1 LLRGRCLCGKVS
13 YEIDGEPTV
22 VAHCHC
28 RDCQRLTGSG
38 HSTGAMFP
46 VERIR
51 VRGEPSEFRLVA
63 DSGNTVTRSFCG
75 ACGSPLFG
83 RNTGMAGVMT
93 VCVGTLDDPGAVT
106 PQVTVFAR
114 SRNPWDAF
122 DPGLPS
128 YEAQPSG
135 KPPADP

>member
-1 LLRGRCLCGKVS
+1 VLRGRCLCGKVS

-46 VERIR
+46 VQRIR
-51 VRGEPSEFRLVA
+51 VRGEPSEFRLAA

-83 RNTGMAGVMT
+83 RNTGMEGVMT

-114 SRNPWDAF
+114 SRNHWDAF
-122 DPGLPS
+122 DAALPT
-128 YEAQPSG
+128 YEAQPSW